1 MNQYPDYYLLM
12 PLVSR
17 QYAAFINASTGDA
30 KRFQENLKA
39 KNFINGSVPIYE
51 PLHPKIS

>member
-1 MNQYPDYYLLM
+1 MNQYNDYYLM
-12 PLVSR
+12 MKLVSR